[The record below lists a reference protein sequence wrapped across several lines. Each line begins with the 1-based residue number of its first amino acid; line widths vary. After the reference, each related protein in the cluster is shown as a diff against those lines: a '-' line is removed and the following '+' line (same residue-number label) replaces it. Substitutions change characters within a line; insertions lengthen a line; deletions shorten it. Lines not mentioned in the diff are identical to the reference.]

1 MAQETDPQF
10 AVFNGGEEITEE
22 TYKEV
27 LSFVDRIKD
36 LQKEK

>member
-10 AVFNGGEEITEE
+10 SVFNGVEEITEE

-27 LSFVDRIKD
+27 LSFVDHIKD